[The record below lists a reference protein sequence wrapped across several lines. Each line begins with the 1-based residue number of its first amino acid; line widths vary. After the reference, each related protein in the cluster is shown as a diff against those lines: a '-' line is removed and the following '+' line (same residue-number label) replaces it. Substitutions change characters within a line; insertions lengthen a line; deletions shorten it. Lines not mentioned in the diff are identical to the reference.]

1 MTDKE
6 KIIEEL
12 GKNIKDVKE
21 QKLLHSICDEIFE
34 EYDKESVKA
43 VSELLQ
49 RKINTLKNKFDSAHT
64 GLLKKMGL

>member
-21 QKLLHSICDEIFE
+21 QKLLHSICDEIFD
-34 EYDKESVKA
+34 EYDKGSVKA
-43 VSELLQ
+43 VSELIQ
-49 RKINTLKNKFDSAHT
+49 RKIDPLKSKFDDAHKK
-64 GLLKKMGL
+64 LLNKMGL